1 MKKFFALLLVLIGST
16 TATMTAQDYVPTEE
30 NLQSR
35 KEFED
40 MRFGVFIHWGIYSM
54 LADGEWV
61 QNTQNIDRGEY
72 AHLAAGF
79 YPSKFDARQW
89 VKAIKDAGAG
99 YITITSRHHDGFSMF
114 GTRWSDY
121 NIVDATPFKRDVLK
135 ELADECERLGVRL
148 HFYYSHMDW
157 YRTDYPTGVNY
168 TKKAN
173 PKETVNWASY
183 YQFMNNQLT
192 ELLTN
197 YGKIGAIWFDGMW
210 DHKTDLDWQLGE
222 QYALI
227 HRLQP
232 ACLIGNNHH
241 AAINA
246 GEDFQLFEQDLPGG
260 NSHGWADD
268 QAVSQEMPLES
279 CVTMNNS
286 WGYNIT
292 DKSYK
297 SADDLI
303 RFIVKSAGMNAN
315 TLLNIGPRPD
325 GQFPDEAL
333 ERLAVIG
340 KWMSKYGV
348 TIKGTRGGIIAPQSW
363 GVSTMKG
370 KKLYLHILNFNDTK
384 LNIPLSGKM
393 IKSASPYGES
403 KKLETEKGK
412 YTTTIVLTK
421 IPDEV
426 DTIIEVELK

>member
-1 MKKFFALLLVLIGST
+1 MRKSVFLLWTLLVSLPASVWS
-16 TATMTAQDYVPTEE
+16 QDYVPTKE

-35 KEFED
+35 EEFKD

-61 QNTQNIDRGEY
+61 QNVKGIDRNEY
-72 AHLAAGF
+72 AKLAGGF
-79 YPSKFDARQW
+79 YPSKFDAHEW
-89 VKAIKDAGAG
+89 VKAIKASGAG

-114 GTRWSDY
+114 ATKQSDY
-121 NIVDATPFKRDVLK
+121 NIVDATPYGRDILK
-135 ELADECERLGVRL
+135 ELSEECERQGIRL

-157 YRTDYPTGVNY
+157 YRPDYPLGSDSR
-168 TKKAN
+168 KLAH
-173 PKETVNWASY
+173 PAETTNWPSY

-210 DHKTDLDWQLGE
+210 DHKTDLDWQLDE

-232 ACLIGNNHH
+232 ACLVGNNHH
-241 AAINA
+241 SMTHA
-246 GEDFQLFEQDLPGG
+246 GEDFQLFEQDLPGD
-260 NSHGWADD
+260 NTHGFSAKQTISD
-268 QAVSQEMPLES
+268 SLPLES

-286 WGYNIT
+286 WGYNIN

-297 SADDLI
+297 SVDDLI

-325 GQFPDEAL
+325 GQFPDEAM
-333 ERLAVIG
+333 ERLAGIG
-340 KWMSKYGV
+340 EWMSKYGETV
-348 TIKGTRGGIIAPQSW
+348 RGTQGGIVAPQYW

-370 KKLYLHILNFNDTK
+370 NKLYLHILNFNGTK
-384 LNIPLSGKM
+384 LNIPLSGKN
-393 IKSASPYGES
+393 IKCATPYGERT
-403 KKLETEKGK
+403 KLEMEKGK
-412 YTTTIVLTK
+412 YSTTVVLPK
-421 IPDEV
+421 APDGV
-426 DTIIEVELK
+426 DTIIELTLK

>member
-61 QNTQNIDRGEY
+61 QNTQNIDREEY

-79 YPSKFDARQW
+79 YPSQFDARQW

-135 ELADECERLGVRL
+135 ELADECERQGVRL
-148 HFYYSHMDW
+148 HLYYSHMDW
-157 YRTDYPTGVNY
+157 YRTDYPPGVNY

-241 AAINA
+241 DAINA
-246 GEDFQLFEQDLPGG
+246 GEDFQLFEQDLPGA
-260 NSHGWADD
+260 NSHGWADG
-268 QAVSQEMPLES
+268 QSVAQTLPLES
-279 CVTMNNS
+279 CVTMNGS
-286 WGYNIT
+286 WGYNIN

-297 SADDLI
+297 SSDELI
-303 RFIVKSAGMNAN
+303 RFIVRSAGMNAN
-315 TLLNIGPRPD
+315 TLLNIGPHPD
-325 GQFPDEAL
+325 GQFPEEAMA
-333 ERLAVIG
+333 RLADIG
-340 KWMSKYGV
+340 AWMSKFGE
-348 TIKGTRGGIIAPQSW
+348 TIRGTKGGIVAPQPW
-363 GVSTMKG
+363 GVSTQKG
-370 KKLYLHILNFNDTK
+370 KRLYLHILNFNDTK
-384 LNIPLSGKM
+384 LTIPLAGNRV
-393 IKSASPYGES
+393 KSVYPYGERTA
-403 KKLETEKGK
+403 LEIDRGK
-412 YTTTIVLTK
+412 YATTIVL
-421 IPDEV
+421 PSVPSGV
-426 DTIIEVELK
+426 DTILEVVLK